1 MQLRANMTVS
11 PDCYI
16 YDCKGQKQVLTA
28 PTQGVKSPHPSFLLL
43 AFDRLSR
50 GSFLEERGSFT
61 SRNAL
66 PRTVTWLKELRTA
79 GYRVFEFS
87 E

>member
-28 PTQGVKSPHPSFLLL
+28 PTQGVRSPHPSFLLL

-50 GSFLEERGSFT
+50 GSFL
-61 SRNAL
+61 
-66 PRTVTWLKELRTA
+66 
-79 GYRVFEFS
+79 
-87 E
+87 